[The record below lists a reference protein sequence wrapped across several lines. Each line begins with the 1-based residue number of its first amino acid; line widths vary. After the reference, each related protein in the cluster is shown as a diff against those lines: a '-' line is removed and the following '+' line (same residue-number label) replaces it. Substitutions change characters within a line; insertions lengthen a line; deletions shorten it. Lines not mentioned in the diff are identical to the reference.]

1 MLEIAYESDKTTKP
15 MFNEFA
21 NECKKTAFFWWGVTM
36 FFLVTF
42 NSFWV
47 FNLILQSV
55 VIYRLY
61 IPILFVAMTLSMI
74 IPIYPIMQ
82 SLRSYAKE
90 VSKKQAIFSVIVLL
104 VVIYADAVY
113 FLLDPSIIFGKL
125 FSGVVPEKILEY
137 ATNVQ
142 VLAQFIGIPL
152 LYTII
157 VISIKKELVKK
168 NFKIN
173 DEFKNN
179 RRFAGE
185 IVLINSV
192 MCVVTLLIVK

>member
-1 MLEIAYESDKTTKP
+1 

-21 NECKKTAFFWWGVTM
+21 NECKKNAFFWWGVTM

-42 NSFWV
+42 HSFWV
-47 FNLILQSV
+47 FNLILQSI

-74 IPIYPIMQ
+74 IPVYPIMQ
-82 SLRSYAKE
+82 SLRRYAKE

-113 FLLDPSIIFGKL
+113 FLLDPTIIFGKL
-125 FSGVVPEKILEY
+125 SSGVVTETILEY